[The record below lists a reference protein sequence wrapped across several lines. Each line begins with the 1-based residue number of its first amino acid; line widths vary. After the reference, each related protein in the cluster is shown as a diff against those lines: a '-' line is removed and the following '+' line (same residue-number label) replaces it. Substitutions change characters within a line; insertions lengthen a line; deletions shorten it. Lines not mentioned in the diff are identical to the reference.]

1 MYVSNLK
8 LINLRNHTNSFFELS
23 NETLFIGDNGSGK
36 TTILEAIYILFG
48 LRSFKKQP
56 LSSAVTFNE
65 DFFRIESEIIDGSLT
80 SDAVCLFK
88 NKRITMINGEDIE
101 DIADYVYNHPI
112 ACYTPEMLGILSK
125 DQQDRRNFID
135 RFIFYYDKEHIYDI
149 KHYNRLLS
157 QKQAEFEKE
166 KSDLIYLDVL
176 NEKIIS
182 LSEKIYS
189 KRIKIIDEV
198 NKNLKELYNNLD
210 FNMENVFINYSSNI
224 SDKSLLNKEKFM
236 KKSLY
241 GIHRDKI
248 EMCLNEKIIEKFSS
262 TGQKKTFILL
272 SLYSFIK
279 VIEESRK
286 ISIITLL
293 DDFEAALDKK
303 RAEYIKNIF
312 SSKRQVLYTGVEN
325 NRLNFEN
332 VITIK

>member
-1 MYVSNLK
+1 MYASNLK
-8 LINLRNHTNSFFELS
+8 LINLRNHTNSFYELS
-23 NETLFIGDNGSGK
+23 NETLFTGENGSGK
-36 TTILEAIYILFG
+36 TTILEALYILFG

-56 LSSAVTFNE
+56 LSSAVTF
-65 DFFRIESEIIDGSLT
+65 DKKFFRIESEIKDGSLT

-101 DIADYVYNHPI
+101 DIADYVYNHPV

-125 DQQDRRNFID
+125 EQQDRRNFID

-157 QKQAEFEKE
+157 QKQAEFDKE
-166 KSDLIYLDVL
+166 TSDFIYLDII
-176 NEKIIS
+176 NEKIIY
-182 LSEKIYS
+182 LSNKISS
-189 KRIKIIDEV
+189 KRVKIINEV
-198 NKNLKELYNNLD
+198 NKNLKELYNSLD
-210 FNMENVFINYSSNI
+210 FSMENVFINYSSNM
-224 SDKSLLNKEKFM
+224 SDTSLLNKEKFI

-248 EMCLNEKIIEKFSS
+248 EMYLDEKVIEKFSS

-272 SLYSFIK
+272 CLYSFIK

-286 ISIITLL
+286 ISIIALL

-303 RAEYIKNIF
+303 RAEFIKNIF
-312 SSKRQVLYTGVEN
+312 SNNRQVLYTGADN
-325 NRLNFEN
+325 TRLNFEN
-332 VITIK
+332 VINIK

>member
-1 MYVSNLK
+1 MYASNLK
-8 LINLRNHTNSFFELS
+8 LINLRNHTNSFYELS
-23 NETLFIGDNGSGK
+23 NETLFTGENGSGK
-36 TTILEAIYILFG
+36 TTILEALYILFG

-56 LSSAVTFNE
+56 LSSAVTFDKE
-65 DFFRIESEIIDGSLT
+65 FFRIESEIKDGSLT

-101 DIADYVYNHPI
+101 DIADYVYNHPV

-125 DQQDRRNFID
+125 EQQDRRNFID

-157 QKQAEFEKE
+157 QKQAEFDKE
-166 KSDLIYLDVL
+166 TSDFIYLDII
-176 NEKIIS
+176 NEKIIY
-182 LSEKIYS
+182 LSNKISS
-189 KRIKIIDEV
+189 KRVKIINEV
-198 NKNLKELYNNLD
+198 NKNLKELYNSLD
-210 FNMENVFINYSSNI
+210 FSMENVFINYSSNM
-224 SDKSLLNKEKFM
+224 SDTSLLNKEKFI

-248 EMCLNEKIIEKFSS
+248 EMYLDEKVIEKFSS

-272 SLYSFIK
+272 CLYSFIK

-286 ISIITLL
+286 ISIIALL

-303 RAEYIKNIF
+303 RAEFIKNIF
-312 SSKRQVLYTGVEN
+312 SNNRQVLYTGADN
-325 NRLNFEN
+325 TRLNFEN
-332 VITIK
+332 VINIK

>member
-36 TTILEAIYILFG
+36 TTILESLYILFG

-88 NKRITMINGEDIE
+88 NKRVTMINGEDIE